1 MASGKNRPPP
11 SAFRPVGKSI
21 FRPFSGKKVGK
32 LFSASFPPFF
42 REKGRK
48 IDFPPSGKV
57 QKNSHIFF
65 YFFWG
70 YFFSI
75 CYYLLVYSLSDPILM
90 FKHESVRLG
99 RVGSGWVG
107 RAGQVGSG
115 SSGWSGRLSRSG
127 RSLV

>member
-1 MASGKNRPPP
+1 M
-11 SAFRPVGKSI
+11 
-21 FRPFSGKKVGK
+21 
-32 LFSASFPPFF
+32 
-42 REKGRK
+42 
-48 IDFPPSGKV
+48 
-57 QKNSHIFF
+57 IFF
-65 YFFWG
+65 F
-70 YFFSI
+70 I

-99 RVGSGWVG
+99 QFGSGWVG